1 MIIGVGID
9 LIEFQ
14 DFLRIYNFLKNRNL
28 FKFIFYKEELVYI
41 QDYKKLAG
49 ICALKE
55 AVYKTISP
63 FLKREILFKDIKII
77 KLGKGQ
83 IVAEIPKDYFLR
95 DYQKKFFFRKKS
107 KINFHLSLSYSRN
120 SVIAISLAE
129 INL

>member
-14 DFLRIYNFLKNRNL
+14 DFLRIYNFLKRRNL
-28 FKFIFYKEELVYI
+28 FKFIFYKQELVYI
-41 QDYKKLAG
+41 KDYKKLAG

-63 FLKREILFKDIKII
+63 FLKKEILFKDIKII

-83 IVAEIPKDYFLR
+83 IVAEISKDYFLR
-95 DYQKKFFFRKKS
+95 DYQKKFFLRKKS

-120 SVIAISLAE
+120 FVIAISLAE